1 MATRLRPL
9 TTLEVLDAA
18 WLILRRNWA
27 AMYASSGVGTAPLVL
42 ALMAYFYWLGTLV
55 AGTEDSVFYG
65 GTLAW
70 ATGMSAGVVLN
81 SLARGAVTAIALA
94 ETRGESLPMLA
105 AWKQAGRRSLGIVYV
120 GLVGF
125 AAAWLAS
132 GCFVVPGLLLMMGWW
147 VARPVAMTEE
157 MPFAAALRRSWRL
170 TAGYRD
176 KAFGLWLLSTGL
188 WAFTAVNLHLLLHFL
203 LGSVAGVLGID
214 TGNITPHLQPKN
226 QIYLTLLASLA
237 FVLVD
242 PLKSCIDALL
252 YVDLRIRREG
262 ADLEERLRELRSTA
276 VLGALLLAA
285 LLAPARA
292 QAATLEQYAQRVRA
306 LRQEVARASSADDVD
321 PIRISELRS
330 QFVQLP
336 AGQKL
341 TVRNEWIRDG
351 VDGWKT
357 PEDKAALLSRLD
369 ALERSL
375 GTLDGGS
382 PQSANSHSKP
392 PPSPAPSIDTK
403 QALQQILAE
412 PEFQP
417 LAERSELKD
426 LIKSVDLSKTKTWWQ
441 SFTDWIKKHLFPQ
454 SPPPKTEP
462 PRWNWKGGE
471 TVVYVLLGIVILVLL
486 AMLVKWIIERPLR
499 DEAVTGATVAEAPPL
514 EASATENALD
524 HSVDE
529 WELFAQQWL
538 GRGDVRQAIRS
549 LYLATLVHLH
559 RERRI
564 DYNRA
569 FTNWIYVRQF
579 RGEESQKQIL
589 RQLTRLF
596 DEVWYGERPCGED
609 QYRSFERGVRDLGTP
624 APVGK

>member
-9 TTLEVLDAA
+9 STLEVLDAA

-27 AMYASSGVGTAPLVL
+27 TMYASSGVGTAPLVL
-42 ALMAYFYWLGTLV
+42 ALMAYFHWLGTLV
-55 AGTEDSVFYG
+55 AGTENEVFYT
-65 GTLAW
+65 GTLVW
-70 ATGMSAGVVLN
+70 ATGMAVGVVVN
-81 SLARGAVTAIALA
+81 SLARGAVTSIALG
-94 ETRGESLPMLA
+94 ETRGETVSMWA
-105 AWKQAGRRSLGIVYV
+105 AWKHAGRRSLGIIYV

-132 GCFVVPGLLLMMGWW
+132 GCLVVPGVLLMMGWW
-147 VARPVAMTEE
+147 VARPVAMTEAQ
-157 MPFAAALRRSWRL
+157 PFGAALRRSWRL
-170 TAGYRD
+170 TTGYRD
-176 KAFGLWLLSTGL
+176 KALALWLLSVGL

-214 TGNITPHLQPKN
+214 TGNITPHLQP
-226 QIYLTLLASLA
+226 QSQVYLTVLLAVA
-237 FVLVD
+237 FVVVD
-242 PLKSCIDALL
+242 PLKCCIDALL

-262 ADLEERLRELRSTA
+262 ADLEERLRDLRTT
-276 VLGALLLAA
+276 AA
-285 LLAPARA
+285 LTALVFALVLLPGRVN
-292 QAATLEQYAQRVRA
+292 AATLEQYAQRVRS
-306 LRQEVARASSADDVD
+306 LRQQIAKAPSSDKLDPTAVA
-321 PIRISELRS
+321 ELRS
-330 QFVQLP
+330 QLVELP

-341 TVRNEWIRDG
+341 SVRNEWLRDG

-357 PEDKAALLSRLD
+357 PEDKAAILRRLD

-375 GTLDGGS
+375 GSGAARPS
-382 PQSANSHSKP
+382 RPVPQQQTGVQAA
-392 PPSPAPSIDTK
+392 PAPIDTK

-417 LAERSELKD
+417 LAERSELRD
-426 LIKSVDLSKTKTWWQ
+426 LIKGVDLSKTKTWWQ
-441 SFTDWIKKHLFPQ
+441 SFSDWIKKHLFPQ
-454 SPPPKTEP
+454 NPPPKTEP
-462 PRWNWKGGE
+462 PRWNWQGGE
-471 TVVYVLLGIVILVLL
+471 TIVYVLLGIVVLVLL
-486 AMLVKWIIERPLR
+486 AMLVKWILERPLR
-499 DEAVTGATVAEAPPL
+499 EEALNTAAMGEAPPL

-524 HSVDE
+524 HTVDE
-529 WELFAQQWL
+529 WEVFAQQWL
-538 GRGDVRQAIRS
+538 GRGDIRQAIRA

-579 RGEESQKQIL
+579 RGEEGHKQTL

-596 DEVWYGERPCGED
+596 DEVWYGDRLCGEE